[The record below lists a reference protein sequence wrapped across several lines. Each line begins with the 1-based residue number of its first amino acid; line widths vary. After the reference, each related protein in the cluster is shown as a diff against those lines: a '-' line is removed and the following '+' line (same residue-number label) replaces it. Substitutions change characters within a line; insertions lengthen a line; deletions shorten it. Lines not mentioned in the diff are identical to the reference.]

1 MINGPLTQR
10 LKIKTRSSTIFS
22 GVASATMT
30 ATHAIPTGGG
40 YLKID
45 VSGGTANNGTVT
57 ITGAVGGTST
67 VETSTFTAARWN
79 ITTNSWDAGTPTIA
93 SANLS
98 NETAVPTVVINV
110 CDAAGNPIEWEVT
123 KTYPARMRTV
133 KGFGLSYMAQ
143 VKQQGLIANWMYE
156 VFLPGDPVGI
166 YEGQEF
172 TVDKVSG
179 TFIIFGQIQEH
190 QQQSTNMV
198 DYVTF
203 FATKRSD

>member
-1 MINGPLTQR
+1 MLNGPLTQR
-10 LKIKTRSSTIFS
+10 VRIRTKASTIFC
-22 GVASATMT
+22 GPAATTMVP
-30 ATHAIPTGGG
+30 THAIPTGGG

-45 VSGGTANNGTVT
+45 VSGGTNNNGTVT

-67 VETSTFTAARWN
+67 VETSTFMAARWN
-79 ITTNSWDAGTPTIA
+79 ITTNSWDAGTPTITSSGLA
-93 SANLS
+93 DEA
-98 NETAVPTVVINV
+98 TKPTVVVDV
-110 CDAAGNPIEWEVT
+110 CDAAGNKIEWEIT

-143 VKQQGLIANWMYE
+143 VKQQGLISPWMYE
-156 VFLPGDPVGI
+156 VFLPGNPVGV

-172 TVDKVSG
+172 TVDNISG
-179 TFIIFGQIQEH
+179 VFIIFGQIQQH
-190 QQQSTNMV
+190 QQIGTNAV

>member
-1 MINGPLTQR
+1 MLNGPLTQR
-10 LKIKTRSSTIFS
+10 VRIRTKASTIFS
-22 GVASATMT
+22 GVAATSMV
-30 ATHAIPTGGG
+30 ATHVVPTGGG

-45 VSGGTANNGTVT
+45 VSGGTNNNGTVT

-98 NETAVPTVVINV
+98 NETVPPTVVIDV
-110 CDAAGNPIEWEVT
+110 CDAAGNPIEWET
-123 KTYPARMRTV
+123 EKTYPARMRTV

-143 VKQQGLIANWMYE
+143 VKQQGLISPWMYE
-156 VFLPGDPVGI
+156 VFLPGNPVGI

-172 TVDKVSG
+172 TVDKVAG
-179 TFIIFGQIQEH
+179 VFIIFGQIQQH
-190 QQQSTNMV
+190 QQIGTNIV
-198 DYVTF
+198 DYTTF